1 MWVSTRKRKRKMR
14 RSCRREGKNAESAML
29 SRKASATAE
38 LLADTPMAS
47 RSVCCVG
54 VDKANSIICFSKIV

>member
-1 MWVSTRKRKRKMR
+1 
-14 RSCRREGKNAESAML
+14 ML

-38 LLADTPMAS
+38 LPADTPMMS

-54 VDKANSIICFSKIV
+54 VDKADLVFCH